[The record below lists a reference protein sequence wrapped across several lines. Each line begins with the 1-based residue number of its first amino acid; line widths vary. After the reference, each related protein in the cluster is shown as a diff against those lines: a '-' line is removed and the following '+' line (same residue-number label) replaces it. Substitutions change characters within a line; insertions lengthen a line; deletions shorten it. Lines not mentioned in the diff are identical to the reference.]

1 MSSILSWFSY
11 LLNDNVPSWCLIT
24 IKKRRVKKDDHWSL
38 FIKEINRM
46 SWRWYCANLG
56 STQKLATWC
65 LIKSIR
71 FCLHI
76 FLDLL
81 HEKGG
86 KCYFFFILFNVWKN
100 LQINTNAHEIIKKT
114 KKKNMLISQ
123 LLASHIFWKWG
134 VS

>member
-38 FIKEINRM
+38 FIKETNRM

-56 STQKLATWC
+56 STQKLATWY
-65 LIKSIR
+65 LIKLIK
-71 FCLHI
+71 F
-76 FLDLL
+76 FVY
-81 HEKGG
+81 K
-86 KCYFFFILFNVWKN
+86 FFFRSSSWERRKMLFSLILFNVWKN
-100 LQINTNAHEIIKKT
+100 LQINTNAHEIIKKKT
-114 KKKNMLISQ
+114 MLISH
-123 LLASHIFWKWG
+123 LLASHIFGKWG